1 MFKIKNLLSTSANPE
16 SIGFKFRNRRFIVF
30 ETLIDRNFTK
40 NKKLKI
46 LDVGGAAYF
55 WSDKDF
61 LEKYDV
67 EITMLNLV
75 AVESGHPKLKSVKGD
90 ATDLSE
96 YQNDSF
102 DLVFSNSVIEHLYT
116 WENQVKMAE
125 ECVRVGKKHFIQ
137 TPNRHFFV
145 EAHYTLPFA
154 QYLPDKLLFDI
165 LTKTKLS
172 QTRKWDPGDAKQY
185 IEEIRLL
192 TGKEVKTLF
201 PSSKIYKE
209 KFIGMTKS
217 FVAHN
222 L

>member
-1 MFKIKNLLSTSANPE
+1 MSKIKNLLSPSDNPE
-16 SIGFKFRNRRFIVF
+16 SIGNKFRSRRFFVF
-30 ETLIDRNFTK
+30 ETLIKKNFPLGSE
-40 NKKLKI
+40 LKI

-55 WSDKDF
+55 WRDKDF
-61 LEKYDV
+61 LKKYKV
-67 EITMLNLV
+67 EIILLNL
-75 AVESGHPKLKSVKGD
+75 ESSETQHPQLKSIVGD

-96 YQNDSF
+96 YKDEAF

-116 WENQVKMAE
+116 WDNQVKMAN

-137 TPNRHFFV
+137 SPNKHFIV

-154 QYLPDKLLFDI
+154 QYLPNKLLFDI

-172 QTRKWDPGDAKQY
+172 QTRKWDPDAAMQY

-192 TGKEVKTLF
+192 TGTEMKMLF
-201 PSSKIYKE
+201 PKSTIYKE
-209 KFIGMTKS
+209 KFLGMTKS